1 MPIRLNLL
9 AEAQAIE
16 DLRRRDPVK
25 RAMWAGALMS
35 SLMLVWSS
43 SLQLK
48 AMMANNEV
56 GRVEGQMTSRNKEFQ
71 DVLGNQKKTEEI
83 RQKLAALQQL
93 TTNRFLQATLLN
105 ALQQA
110 TAEDVQLI
118 RVKTDQSYTYRE
130 ETKARTNANG
140 VLPYKPASVI
150 EKIVLS
156 LDGTDSSSNPGDQV
170 NTFKQILGTNAY
182 FREALGRTNVA
193 NLKSMSQPQLLPTAG
208 STAGKASVQFTL
220 ECRYPEKTR

>member
-9 AEAQAIE
+9 AEAQSAE
-16 DLRRRDPVK
+16 DMRRRDPVK
-25 RAMWAGALMS
+25 RAIWAGALLT

-56 GRVEGQMTSRNKEFQ
+56 GRVEGQMNSRNKEFQ
-71 DVLGNQKKTEEI
+71 QVLGDQKKTEEI
-83 RQKLAALQQL
+83 WQKLAALNHL

-110 TAEDVQLI
+110 TADDVQLI
-118 RVKTDQSYTYRE
+118 RIKTDQSYTYKE

-140 VLPYKPASVI
+140 VMPYKPATVT
-150 EKIVLS
+150 ERIVLS
-156 LDGTDSSSNPGDQV
+156 LDGTDSSANPGDQV
-170 NTFKQILGTNAY
+170 NSFKQILGTNSY

-208 STAGKASVQFTL
+208 SPAGKASVQFTL

>member
-16 DLRRRDPVK
+16 DMRRRDPVK
-25 RAMWAGALMS
+25 RAIWAGALLS

-48 AMMANNEV
+48 AMMANNQV
-56 GRVEGQMTSRNKEFQ
+56 SRVEGQMAARNSEFQ
-71 DVLGNQKKTEEI
+71 KVLENQKKTEEI
-83 RQKLAALQQL
+83 RQKLAALQLL

-105 ALQQA
+105 ALQKA

-118 RVKTDQSYTYRE
+118 RVRTDQSYTYRE
-130 ETKARTNANG
+130 ETKARTNAS
-140 VLPYKPASVI
+140 VVTPAKPASVI

-170 NTFKQILGTNAY
+170 NTFKQILGTNSY
-182 FREALGRTNVA
+182 FREALGKTNVA
-193 NLKSMSQPQLLPTAG
+193 NLKSMSQPTVMPAPG
-208 STAGKASVQFTL
+208 SAAGKASVQFTL

>member
-9 AEAQAIE
+9 AEAQSIE
-16 DLRRRDPVK
+16 DMRRRDPVK
-25 RAMWAGALMS
+25 RAIWTGALLS

-48 AMMANNEV
+48 AMLAGNEV
-56 GRVEGQMTSRNKEFQ
+56 GRTEGLMNTRKNEFQ
-71 DVLGNQKKTEEI
+71 QVLDNQKKTEEI
-83 RQKLAALQQL
+83 RQKLAALQLL

-110 TAEDVQLI
+110 TADDVQLI
-118 RVKTDQSYTYRE
+118 RVKTDQSYTYKE

-140 VLPYKPASVI
+140 VLPFKPATVT

-156 LDGTDSSSNPGDQV
+156 LDGTDSSANPGDQV

-182 FREALGRTNVA
+182 FRAALGKTNVA
-193 NLKSMSQPQLLPTAG
+193 NLKSMSQPQLLPTPG

>member
-16 DLRRRDPVK
+16 DMRRRDPVK
-25 RAMWAGALMS
+25 RAIWAGALLG

-48 AMMANNEV
+48 AMMASNQV
-56 GRVEGQMTSRNKEFQ
+56 GRVEGQMTARNNEFNQ
-71 DVLGNQKKTEEI
+71 VLGNQKKTEEI

-93 TTNRFLQATLLN
+93 ATNRFLQATLLN

-110 TAEDVQLI
+110 TADDVQLI
-118 RVKTDQSYTYRE
+118 RVKTDQTYTYRE

-140 VLPYKPASVI
+140 VLPYKPAAVV

-170 NTFKQILGTNAY
+170 NTFKQILGTNTY
-182 FREALGRTNVA
+182 FREMLGKTNVA
-193 NLKSMSQPQLLPTAG
+193 NLKSMSQPQNLPSPG
-208 STAGKASVQFTL
+208 SIIGKPSVQFTL

>member
-9 AEAQAIE
+9 AEAQSIE
-16 DLRRRDPVK
+16 DMRRRDPVK
-25 RAMWAGALMS
+25 RAIWTGALLS

-48 AMMANNEV
+48 AMLAGNEV
-56 GRVEGQMTSRNKEFQ
+56 GRTEGLMNTRKNEFQ
-71 DVLGNQKKTEEI
+71 QVLDNQKKTEEI
-83 RQKLAALQQL
+83 RQKLAALQLL

-110 TAEDVQLI
+110 TADDVQLI
-118 RVKTDQSYTYRE
+118 RVKTDQSYTYKE

-140 VLPYKPASVI
+140 VLPFKPATVT

-156 LDGTDSSSNPGDQV
+156 LDGTDSSANPGDQV

-182 FREALGRTNVA
+182 FRAALGTTNVA
-193 NLKSMSQPQLLPTAG
+193 NLQSMSQPQLLPTPG

>member
-9 AEAQAIE
+9 AEAQSIE
-16 DLRRRDPVK
+16 DTRRRDPVK
-25 RAMWAGALMS
+25 RAIWTGALLS

-48 AMMANNEV
+48 AMMANNAV
-56 GRVEGQMTSRNKEFQ
+56 SRVEGQMNSRSKEFNQ
-71 DVLGNQKKTEEI
+71 VLGNQKKTEEI
-83 RQKLAALQQL
+83 RQKLTALQQL

-110 TAEDVQLI
+110 TADDVQLI
-118 RVKTDQSYTYRE
+118 RVKTEQSYTYRE
-130 ETKARTNANG
+130 ETKARTNASG
-140 VLPYKPASVI
+140 VLPYKPASVV

-156 LDGTDSSSNPGDQV
+156 LDGTDSSANPGDQV
-170 NTFKQILGTNAY
+170 NAFKQILGSNPY
-182 FREALGRTNVA
+182 FREMLGKTNVA
-193 NLKSMSQPQLLPTAG
+193 NLKSMSQPQNLPTPG
-208 STAGKASVQFTL
+208 SAIGKPSVQFTL